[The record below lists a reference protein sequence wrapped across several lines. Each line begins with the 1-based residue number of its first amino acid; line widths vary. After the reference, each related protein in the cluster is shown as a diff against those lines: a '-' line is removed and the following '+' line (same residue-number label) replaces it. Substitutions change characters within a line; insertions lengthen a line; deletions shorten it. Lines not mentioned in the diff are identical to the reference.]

1 MCLIIVNQSFQILA
15 LIACNINFFMI
26 RTGNVMGSELA
37 PEWFEV
43 VDNDSPVFADKSVA
57 NRSGH

>member
-1 MCLIIVNQSFQILA
+1 MFTSIV
-15 LIACNINFFMI
+15 I
-26 RTGNVMGSELA
+26 RAGNVMDSELA

-43 VDNDSPVFADKSVA
+43 VDNEPPVFADKSVA